1 MKPPLV
7 IACHGTR
14 IPAGVTASHDLAALL
29 RERLPGVPVSVGFV
43 ELAAPSV
50 DDAVADAL
58 RDASDVVV
66 VPLMVG
72 TGVHV
77 RRDIPA
83 SIARAATGRPA
94 AVHYSA
100 HLGAHPALVE
110 ALRQRVDAARGDWS
124 PDETVVVC
132 VGRGS
137 LVGQA
142 NADHAGL
149 ARLLWERGGY
159 ADVVPGWI
167 QVTTPSLPEALDRAY
182 ALGARRIVV
191 AANFLF
197 PGRLSQWLEGQSGEW
212 AVAHE
217 DAQVRV
223 ADVLGPCPE
232 LAEVVALRYAEASA
246 AIPSAP
252 ASAAPAPADE
262 ATAAAAA
269 AAEVDP
275 EQGVGSS
282 HYLAGLDLRG
292 RRVVVVGAGR
302 VSERR
307 VPRLVAAGADVTLI
321 APRATPGLRDLA
333 ASGAVRWVERGF
345 VESDLDGAWYA
356 MAATDDA
363 EVNAAVSAGAETRRL
378 WCVRADRARAGTAWT
393 PAVTEAGGFTV
404 ATLGHGDCLA
414 SRRVRDALVSAL
426 GDGPGQ
432 SG

>member
-167 QVTTPSLPEALDRAY
+167 QVTTPSLP
-182 ALGARRIVV
+182 
-191 AANFLF
+191 
-197 PGRLSQWLEGQSGEW
+197 S
-212 AVAHE
+212 
-217 DAQVRV
+217 
-223 ADVLGPCPE
+223 
-232 LAEVVALRYAEASA
+232 
-246 AIPSAP
+246 
-252 ASAAPAPADE
+252 
-262 ATAAAAA
+262 TAAATTTVTTTPTSRATRRATTVRTTTTATTAA
-269 AAEVDP
+269 STKTRPATTTD
-275 EQGVGSS
+275 
-282 HYLAGLDLRG
+282 
-292 RRVVVVGAGR
+292 RRCP
-302 VSERR
+302 
-307 VPRLVAAGADVTLI
+307 VPRLVARQ
-321 APRATPGLRDLA
+321 P
-333 ASGAVRWVERGF
+333 
-345 VESDLDGAWYA
+345 
-356 MAATDDA
+356 
-363 EVNAAVSAGAETRRL
+363 
-378 WCVRADRARAGTAWT
+378 
-393 PAVTEAGGFTV
+393 
-404 ATLGHGDCLA
+404 
-414 SRRVRDALVSAL
+414 
-426 GDGPGQ
+426 
-432 SG
+432 